1 MYVDPPLRTELN
13 RRYFVW
19 SCSYFQYR
27 LHYGQHQGAG
37 GGTSRKGRPS
47 QVSSYVWAADGHNS
61 RRISIQDALRLFFQ
75 PTKTGDLR
83 TDFYSAYQKEAA
95 EYDAHFVKQ
104 CDEDLNTTLIF
115 VSSPPSTIRTAHNRE
130 KAGLFSAVCS
140 AFVIDMRGKLEP
152 DPIDASTAYLK
163 AILKTLQTPG
173 STSGDSPAI
182 PTWTGPSPT
191 DVTVSV
197 LLHTSLSTTLLA
209 AFLAMLGKQ
218 WLNRYTRHQGGSAAE
233 RCEDRQRKLNGL
245 QRWPFRIIIESLPIL
260 LQFSLLLLGAALSR
274 FLWDVNRVV
283 ASVVAGFTA
292 YGICFYACIVIAG
305 TLSYECPF
313 QTPLSLI
320 LRSLGAT
327 ALTDKLFSAFFRG
340 SEGSNPDADCI
351 FWTLDLITDPEVT
364 TAALRHLTNIGWHYN
379 PSEKVPLPQVARIY
393 MKCFDSGFRI
403 LTESRDMA
411 YAAGR
416 ALVQLYIHRLCSNMD
431 SEYAHQT
438 VTDAFDH
445 LSSGKNDDQ
454 LRSLSLIVKSILEPD
469 WSTGCQ
475 WEMTNFDLPWIS
487 ELWMYYAWFC
497 RNRVKEVRS
506 GGVIIHCNILAPV
519 SKLFE
524 NEESPPPSVVRN
536 ILHGLLAGV
545 SSSVPPLGD
554 LINPKRWVTSFFWL
568 EQTLMHPFP
577 SSVTGPPADY
587 SVGLKAN

>member
-1 MYVDPPLRTELN
+1 VTP
-13 RRYFVW
+13 
-19 SCSYFQYR
+19 
-27 LHYGQHQGAG
+27 
-37 GGTSRKGRPS
+37 
-47 QVSSYVWAADGHNS
+47 YVWATTNYNS

-104 CDEDLNTTLIF
+104 YDEDLNTTLIF
-115 VSSPPSTIRTAHNRE
+115 VSSPPSTVGTTPNHQ

-140 AFVIDMRGKLEP
+140 AFVIDVRGKLEP
-152 DPIDASTAYLK
+152 NPSDTSTAYLE

-173 STSGDSPAI
+173 TTNGDSTAI

-197 LLHTSLSTTLLA
+197 LLHTSLSATLLA

-218 WLNRYTRHQGGSAAE
+218 WLNRYARHQGGSAAE
-233 RCEDRQRKLNGL
+233 KCEDRQRKLNGL
-245 QRWPFRIIIESLPIL
+245 QQWPFRIIIESLPLL

-283 ASVVAGFTA
+283 ASVVAGFTS
-292 YGICFYACIVIAG
+292 YGVCFYACIVIAG
-305 TLSYECPF
+305 TFSYECPF

-320 LRSLGAT
+320 LRSLGINVLA
-327 ALTDKLFSAFFRG
+327 DKLFSVFFQKPEA
-340 SEGSNPDADCI
+340 EGSNPEADCV

-364 TAALRHLTNIGWHYN
+364 TAALRHLTNIRWHHN

-416 ALVQLYIHRLCSNMD
+416 ALVQLYVHRLCSNMD
-431 SEYAHQT
+431 SEHAHQA

-445 LSSGKNDDQ
+445 LSSGKHDDQ
-454 LRSLSLIVKSILEPD
+454 LRSLSLIVKSIREPD

-475 WEMTNFDLPWIS
+475 WEMTDFDLPWIS

-497 RNRVKEVRS
+497 RTRVEEVRL
-506 GGVIIHCNILAPV
+506 GGVIIDCNILGTV

-536 ILHGLLAGV
+536 ILHGLLAVV

-554 LINPKRWVTSFFWL
+554 LIDPKRWVTSFWL
-568 EQTLMHPFP
+568 ERTLKYPSP
-577 SSVTGPPADY
+577 LSVTDPLVSCSSV
-587 SVGLKAN
+587 SNAN